1 MPNTR
6 AHTGRRRND
15 AARRAI
21 LTAATELLA
30 RAGGP
35 AVTIAEIAAAAGV
48 SKQTIYRWWP
58 SKGAVL
64 LEAMTDWA
72 RSSAPDRDTGTLRED
87 LTAFLTATF
96 TAAAAPPAA
105 ALLRA
110 VLAEAQTDPA
120 TTELLEE
127 FARDRREVLHRIL
140 NRARGR
146 GELRTE
152 ADLELLVDQAYGV
165 LWYRLAVARTPLTAE
180 TAARLKDSLLTA
192 ATPMNAG

>member
-1 MPNTR
+1 MPSSPVR
-6 AHTGRRRND
+6 AHTGRRRNT
-15 AARRAI
+15 AARQAI
-21 LTAATELLA
+21 LTAATDLLA
-30 RAGGP
+30 RPGGT
-35 AVTIAEIAAAAGV
+35 AVTTAEIAAAAGV

-64 LEAMTDWA
+64 LEAMTEWA
-72 RSSAPDRDTGTLRED
+72 RSSAPDRDTGTLRTD

-96 TAAAAPPAA
+96 TAAAVQPAA

-120 TTELLEE
+120 TTTLLAE
-127 FARDRREVLHRIL
+127 FARDRRAVLHRIL
-140 NRARGR
+140 DRARVR
-146 GELRTE
+146 GELDAE

-180 TAARLKDSLLTA
+180 VATRLADSL
-192 ATPMNAG
+192 AG

>member
-1 MPNTR
+1 MPSSAPR
-6 AHTGRRRND
+6 AHTGRRRNT

-21 LTAATELLA
+21 LTAATDLLT
-30 RAGGP
+30 RPGGTP
-35 AVTIAEIAAAAGV
+35 VTTAEIAAAAGV

-64 LEAMTDWA
+64 LEAMAEWA
-72 RSSAPDRDTGTLRED
+72 RSSAPDRDTGGLRTD

-96 TAAAAPPAA
+96 TAAAVQPAA

-120 TTELLEE
+120 TTTLLEE
-127 FARDRREVLHRIL
+127 FARDRRAILHHIL
-140 NRARGR
+140 DRARIR
-146 GELRTE
+146 GELDAG

-180 TAARLKDSLLTA
+180 VAARLADSL
-192 ATPMNAG
+192 AG